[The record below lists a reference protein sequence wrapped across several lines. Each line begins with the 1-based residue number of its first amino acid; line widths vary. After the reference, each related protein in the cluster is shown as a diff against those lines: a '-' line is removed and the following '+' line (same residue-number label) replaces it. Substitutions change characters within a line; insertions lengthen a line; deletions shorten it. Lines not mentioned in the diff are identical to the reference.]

1 VCTRAGECD
10 GLLIGLALVALGV
23 LVAVAVITTLWGLA
37 IAAVLRRRGWSRRS
51 RSMLAGIAVIGS
63 IVAMWGLLDQ
73 WPVVGGPIVAA
84 VALGAGPVWLWQR
97 RRAALATAGRE
108 TV

>member
-1 VCTRAGECD
+1 
-10 GLLIGLALVALGV
+10 
-23 LVAVAVITTLWGLA
+23 
-37 IAAVLRRRGWSRRS
+37 
-51 RSMLAGIAVIGS
+51 MLAGIAVIGS

-84 VALGAGPVWLWQR
+84 VVLGAGPVWLWQR